1 MTTAPSRL
9 LISPQRSPFRY
20 AGMRFLTLLSLAI
33 AIGCSQPAPIETY
46 TIPTKIP
53 EQLRAG
59 KERMLAA
66 MFPKGET
73 VWFFKVTG
81 PEPAI
86 AEIDKTFRRFVEEIE
101 FADDVPDLTSLPEG
115 WRRGANKEFRFASID
130 VDTPDKQLDVSI
142 SQLPRQEDWD
152 EQAKM
157 NVNRWRG
164 QLKLPPS
171 DEKWASGEEFQVA
184 AADTGGIW
192 VDLLGDPDGASG
204 RMSPPFANA
213 MSDHPPIPG
222 SAVASA
228 DRGPTVASTDPGP
241 SPAAANDERLKFDR
255 PEGWRDGRMTSMR
268 MAAFSMGPE
277 DSAAELTVIPAG
289 GDLRG
294 NVARWLGQVRGGE
307 APADVVDKAMA
318 EAQSLE
324 VDGRPAQRF
333 FLAGE
338 DATAGE
344 AIDATIIPL
353 ENGMSLFV
361 KMTGPAQ
368 TVTEQADAIASFLKS
383 LELNL

>member
-1 MTTAPSRL
+1 MRILAVL
-9 LISPQRSPFRY
+9 L
-20 AGMRFLTLLSLAI
+20 LAI
-33 AIGCSQPAPIETY
+33 TFGCSKPAPIQTY
-46 TIPTKIP
+46 TIPTKVP

-66 MFPKGET
+66 MFPKGES

-81 PEPAI
+81 PEQAI
-86 AEIDKTFRRFVEEIE
+86 DEIDETFRRFVEEIE
-101 FADDVPDLTSLPEG
+101 FSDDVPDLAKLPQG

-130 VDTPDKQLDVSI
+130 VDTPAKQLDVSV
-142 SQLPRQEDWD
+142 SQLTRQQDWD

-164 QLKLPPS
+164 QLQLPPS

-184 AADTGGIW
+184 AADAGGVW
-192 VDLLGDPDGASG
+192 VDLLGDPDASSG
-204 RMSPPFANA
+204 SMSPPFANR
-213 MSDHPPIPG
+213 MSEPPLRT
-222 SAVASA
+222 SAETTTN
-228 DRGPTVASTDPGP
+228 RGQPVASTADGT
-241 SPAAANDERLKFDR
+241 STAASNPAASNPAASSDERLKFDR
-255 PEGWRDGRMTSMR
+255 PEGWREGRRTSMR
-268 MAAFSMGPE
+268 LAAFSVGPE

-307 APADVVDKAMA
+307 APADVVDNALAKAQA
-318 EAQSLE
+318 LE

-338 DATAGE
+338 DATSGE

-368 TVTEQADAIASFLKS
+368 TVTDQADAIASFLKS